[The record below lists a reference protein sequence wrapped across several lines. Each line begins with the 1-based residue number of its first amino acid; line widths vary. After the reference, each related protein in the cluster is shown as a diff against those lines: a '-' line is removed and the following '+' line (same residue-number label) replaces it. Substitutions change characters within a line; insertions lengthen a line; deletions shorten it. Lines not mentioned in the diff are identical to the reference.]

1 MYNLDFPF
9 HIDQRGFSAA
19 TTGEDHIRDMVE
31 QVLFT
36 APGERVNRPDFGSGL
51 LRLVF
56 EPNSPELA
64 AALQYSIRA
73 SLQRWLGD
81 LIQVENVDVNV
92 QDSTMTVIV
101 QYLVRITGATQTATF
116 QRSNA
121 Q

>member
-1 MYNLDFPF
+1 MLNFDFPF
-9 HIDQRGFSAA
+9 HIDTLGRTAV
-19 TTGEDHIRDMVE
+19 TTDEDHIRDMVE
-31 QVLFT
+31 QVLFS

-81 LIQVENVDVNV
+81 ILQVENVDVTV
-92 QDSTMTVIV
+92 RDSTLTV
-101 QYLVRITGATQTATF
+101 LVSYFVRSTGITQTATF
-116 QRSNA
+116 QRSSA

>member
-1 MYNLDFPF
+1 MFNIDFPF
-9 HIDQRGFSAA
+9 HIDPMGRSAA
-19 TTGEDHIRDMVE
+19 TTPEDHIRDMVE

-36 APGERVNRPDFGSGL
+36 APGERVNLPDFGSGL

-81 LIQVENVDVNV
+81 LIQAQNVDVTA
-92 QDSTMTVIV
+92 QDSMLTVVV
-101 QYLVRITGATQTATF
+101 QYVVRSTGASQTATF
-116 QRSNA
+116 QRGNV